1 MPHGC
6 LPQRGLWLDSLSA
19 KERLGLPAS
28 TVLLTMFGF
37 LEGYKGHDVAVRAL
51 ARMPERFQLAICG
64 GPHPESPRRRISLG
78 AGGYT
83 NLRRRPSGVSPMPKL
98 IPCPLFIG
106 GEWITVS
113 GVPTTPVHNPSV
125 GEVIAETPMCGA
137 DVIDQA
143 VQAAA
148 KAFPTWMETPPVER
162 ARILFRLKVLLEDH
176 FDELA
181 RSVTTEHGK
190 TLAEARGDVRRGLE
204 NIEFACGAPSLLMGE
219 SAENVARGIDC
230 DSIRQPLGVVAGITP
245 FNFPA
250 MVPLWMWPIAIA
262 CGNTFVLK
270 PSEKVPL
277 TSIRIAQLAQ
287 QAGLPAGVLNLV
299 HGGRDAVNA
308 ILEHPQVKAVS
319 FVGSTP
325 VAREIHRIGTLHG
338 KRVQAAGGAKN
349 FVLVMPDADVSNSS
363 TGILEAAFGCAGE
376 RCMAGSTAVA
386 IGKAADTVLPRLV
399 DVVSRIK
406 VGPTDRDPEAQMGA
420 VITRQHADR
429 VCELISQA
437 AAQGATPLI
446 DGRITKVAS
455 APNGFFVGPTVLDHV
470 RPEMVTM
477 QEEVFGP
484 VLNVVRMDDLDAAI
498 ELANTSP
505 YGNGAAIFTRSGK
518 AAREFRHRVQAGMV
532 GINIGVPAPMAFFPF
547 SGWHASFF
555 GDLHLQGRESVA
567 FFTQQKV
574 TTTRWFAEGEGTI
587 WAAK

>member
-1 MPHGC
+1 M
-6 LPQRGLWLDSLSA
+6 S
-19 KERLGLPAS
+19 K
-28 TVLLTMFGF
+28 LL
-37 LEGYKGHDVAVRAL
+37 
-51 ARMPERFQLAICG
+51 
-64 GPHPESPRRRISLG
+64 
-78 AGGYT
+78 
-83 NLRRRPSGVSPMPKL
+83 
-98 IPCPLFIG
+98 PCPLFIG
-106 GEWITVS
+106 GEWTTVS
-113 GVPTTPVHNPSV
+113 GVPTTPVHNPSI
-125 GEVIAETPMCGA
+125 GEVIAETPLCGA

-143 VQAAA
+143 VKAAA
-148 KAFPTWMETPPVER
+148 KAYPAWMETPPVER

-204 NIEFACGAPSLLMGE
+204 NIEYACGIPSLLMGE

-386 IGKAADTVLPRLV
+386 IGKAADTVLPQLV

-437 AAQGATPLI
+437 AAQGAMPLT

-498 ELANTSP
+498 EAEAEAQAICMQTADFRRAYDAFVAKQKP
-505 YGNGAAIFTRSGK
+505 RFEGN
-518 AAREFRHRVQAGMV
+518 
-532 GINIGVPAPMAFFPF
+532 
-547 SGWHASFF
+547 
-555 GDLHLQGRESVA
+555 
-567 FFTQQKV
+567 
-574 TTTRWFAEGEGTI
+574 
-587 WAAK
+587 

>member
-1 MPHGC
+1 M
-6 LPQRGLWLDSLSA
+6 S
-19 KERLGLPAS
+19 K
-28 TVLLTMFGF
+28 LL
-37 LEGYKGHDVAVRAL
+37 
-51 ARMPERFQLAICG
+51 
-64 GPHPESPRRRISLG
+64 
-78 AGGYT
+78 
-83 NLRRRPSGVSPMPKL
+83 
-98 IPCPLFIG
+98 PCPLFIG
-106 GEWITVS
+106 GEWTTVS
-113 GVPTTPVHNPSV
+113 GVPTTPVHNPSI
-125 GEVIAETPMCGA
+125 GEVIAETPLCGA

-143 VQAAA
+143 VKAAA
-148 KAFPTWMETPPVER
+148 KAYPAWMDTPPVER
-162 ARILFRLKVLLEDH
+162 ARIHFRLKVLLEDH
-176 FDELA
+176 FEELA

-338 KRVQAAGGAKN
+338 KRVQAAGSAKN
-349 FVLVMPDADVSNSS
+349 SNSS

>member
-1 MPHGC
+1 M
-6 LPQRGLWLDSLSA
+6 S
-19 KERLGLPAS
+19 K
-28 TVLLTMFGF
+28 LL
-37 LEGYKGHDVAVRAL
+37 
-51 ARMPERFQLAICG
+51 
-64 GPHPESPRRRISLG
+64 
-78 AGGYT
+78 
-83 NLRRRPSGVSPMPKL
+83 
-98 IPCPLFIG
+98 PCPLFIG
-106 GEWITVS
+106 GEWTTVS

-125 GEVIAETPMCGA
+125 GEVIAETPLCGA
-137 DVIDQA
+137 PVVDQA

-148 KAFPTWMETPPVER
+148 KAFPAWMETPPIER
-162 ARILFRLKVLLEDH
+162 ARVLFRLKVLLEDH

-250 MVPLWMWPIAIA
+250 MVPLWMWPVAIA

-277 TSIRIAQLAQ
+277 TTIRIAQLAQ
-287 QAGLPAGVLNLV
+287 QAGLPAGVLNVV
-299 HGGRDAVNA
+299 HGGREAVDAIIA
-308 ILEHPQVKAVS
+308 HPTIKAVS

-325 VAREIHRIGTLHG
+325 VAREIHRIGTANG

-349 FVLVMPDADVSNSS
+349 FVLVMPDADVGNSS

-376 RCMAGSTAVA
+376 RCMAGSTAIA
-386 IGKAADTVLPRLV
+386 IGKAADSVLPQLV
-399 DVVSRIK
+399 DVVSKIK
-406 VGPTDRDPEAQMGA
+406 VGPTDRDAEAQMGA

-437 AAQGATPLI
+437 ASQGAKPLT
-446 DGRITKVAS
+446 DGRTTKVAA

-477 QEEVFGP
+477 KEEVFGP

-498 ELANTSP
+498 ELANSSP

-574 TTTRWFAEGEGTI
+574 TTTRWFSYGEGTI
-587 WAAK
+587 WADR